1 VDVDTNIFDAKKAPL
16 SETEG
21 ESERAIKV
29 FSWSSLLNDFGAEM
43 IYPIWPF
50 FLTVYLGAN
59 MAILGFIDGLSDAI
73 VSISQ
78 AASGYVSDRIQE
90 RKIFIWIG
98 YLCGFLSRIGYAF
111 SHIWELVIPFRV
123 LDRAGK
129 IRDAPRDA
137 IIADISIKHE
147 RGRNFGILK
156 AMDKLGGVFG
166 IIFSILFFKFLG
178 YKKLFLVAA
187 IPSLI
192 AVILVLVFIKEKRPA
207 VRREKYQWLSFR
219 AISPDFKLFLGL
231 SSVFAL
237 ASFSYSFLLVYAQKF
252 GFKIE
257 LVPLLYLLFVIFAFI
272 FSIPFGKLADKIGR
286 KPVIMISFMLWAL
299 VCWLFIFLKSYIW
312 AVVLTFIVYGMHKG
326 ALDPVQRAFVA
337 ELSPADKRASGLG
350 LFQMAVGI
358 CALPSSLIAGLLWD
372 RINYMVPLI
381 VSLALTLAAVIMLAY
396 VKEKD

>member
-1 VDVDTNIFDAKKAPL
+1 MNIQKSDAKKAPL
-16 SETEG
+16 P
-21 ESERAIKV
+21 ESEEESEHAVRV

-111 SHIWELVIPFRV
+111 SHLWELVIPFRV

-219 AISPDFKLFLGL
+219 AI
-231 SSVFAL
+231 
-237 ASFSYSFLLVYAQKF
+237 
-252 GFKIE
+252 
-257 LVPLLYLLFVIFAFI
+257 
-272 FSIPFGKLADKIGR
+272 
-286 KPVIMISFMLWAL
+286 
-299 VCWLFIFLKSYIW
+299 
-312 AVVLTFIVYGMHKG
+312 
-326 ALDPVQRAFVA
+326 
-337 ELSPADKRASGLG
+337 
-350 LFQMAVGI
+350 
-358 CALPSSLIAGLLWD
+358 
-372 RINYMVPLI
+372 
-381 VSLALTLAAVIMLAY
+381 
-396 VKEKD
+396 